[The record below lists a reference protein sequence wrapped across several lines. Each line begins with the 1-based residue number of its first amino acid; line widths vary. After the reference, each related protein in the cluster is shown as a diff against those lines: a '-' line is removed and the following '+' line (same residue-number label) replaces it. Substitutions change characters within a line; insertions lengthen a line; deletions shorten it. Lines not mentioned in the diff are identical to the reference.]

1 MLETAARWTSFAQHR
16 IKSVQILVFGVRQLE
31 KLLPLSIARR
41 CASLLTVSSTRQVV
55 KSVDTKQQAEKVR
68 EGGG

>member
-16 IKSVQILVFGVRQLE
+16 IKRVQILVFGVRQLE
-31 KLLPLSIARR
+31 KLLRR

-55 KSVDTKQQAEKVR
+55 KSVDTKQQAEKVKE
-68 EGGG
+68 EGG